1 MANKKINYIMNIR
14 YGKAF
19 KIPRKI
25 LKHLLSS
32 LYPVVIKFFPLPK
45 VKSIDETLDKISND
59 KVSICRFGDG
69 EFLYIIDK
77 LNLPFQNY
85 VPKLREKMIEI
96 LNSNNPNIIIGLP
109 IGYYSLENLKLEA
122 TTTWRSQI
130 SWIYP
135 RLKKH
140 LPEGK
145 YFYNASMTRLYI
157 DYEDTSKSAGYFEKV
172 MKIWEGRSVVLL
184 EGDKSRLGVGNDLFA
199 KTIKVERILAPAHNA
214 YDKVNELMEEA
225 LKQPKDKLILIAM
238 GPTAKVLAFELALIG
253 YQAIDIGNVD
263 VEYEWYLRGA
273 TSKTKI
279 PGKYTSEAAGGRI
292 VEVSTD
298 EAYNA
303 QIIKNFA

>member
-1 MANKKINYIMNIR
+1 MNIR

-19 KIPRKI
+19 HIPRKI
-25 LKHLLSS
+25 AKYTLSEF
-32 LYPVVIKFFPLPK
+32 YPLVIKLFSLPK
-45 VKSIDETLDKISND
+45 VKSIDDTLDKIIQDN
-59 KVSICRFGDG
+59 VSICRFGDS

-77 LNLPFQNY
+77 IDLPYQRQI
-85 VPKLREKMIEI
+85 PDLRSKMIEI
-96 LNSNNPNIIIGLP
+96 LNSNQTDILVGLP
-109 IGYYSLENLKLEA
+109 IGYYSLDNLKKDAKL
-122 TTTWRSQI
+122 TWRSQI

-135 RLKKH
+135 RLKKY

-145 YFYNASMTRLYI
+145 VFYNASMTRLYI